1 MKNIKMLCV
10 AFACVLGIQSGFA
23 QKLTKAE
30 KKAAKATEINRLIA
44 SGSYVFVADY
54 VIPNSMPGRSL
65 TASYD
70 VTVTPDKLAVWLPY
84 FGRAY
89 AAPRDPSEG
98 GVKLTTT
105 DFTNKVVNKKKN
117 WEITLTP
124 KHSNSSGADDVRDM
138 VLTVAEDGY
147 ASLRVTSLNRQPI
160 SFNGHIEEIKQRQ

>member
-1 MKNIKMLCV
+1 MKNLKILCV
-10 AFACVLGIQSGFA
+10 AFACVLGINSGFS
-23 QKLTKAE
+23 QKLTKAQ
-30 KKAAKATEINRLIA
+30 KKAAKATEIKRLIA
-44 SGSYVFVADY
+44 SGNYVFVADY
-54 VIPNSMPGRSL
+54 VIPNSMPGHSL

-105 DFTNKVVNKKKN
+105 DFTNKVISKKKN

-124 KHSNSSGADDVRDM
+124 KHSNPPGADDVHDM
-138 VLTVAEDGY
+138 VLTVGDDGY

-160 SFNGHIEEIKQRQ
+160 SFNGHVEEIKQK